1 MYNIGVQKV
10 CEHYKDILIGYCELL
25 HSTQSFELGIK
36 QGFQVEDVMEFVKE
50 RELRIVALNQKEA
63 ESINLRA
70 VVCQALGLSE
80 FTLINLSTK
89 ISEDSLKAL
98 SEVIGESKRIIEEI
112 QEIDNR
118 LSQTMQM
125 ELEAT
130 KLELHR
136 FQSANRLH
144 HAYQTENAREARFI
158 DKKK

>member
-1 MYNIGVQKV
+1 MDNIGVQKILQ
-10 CEHYKDILIGYCELL
+10 HYEDVLIGYCELL
-25 HSTQSFELGIK
+25 HFTQSFEQGIK

-70 VVCQALGLSE
+70 VICQALGLSE
-80 FTLINLSTK
+80 FTLNNLSTK

-98 SEVIGESKRIIEEI
+98 GEEIGETRRIIEKI
-112 QEIDNR
+112 QEIDTR
-118 LSQTMQM
+118 LNQTMQM

-130 KLELHR
+130 KLEIHR
-136 FQSANRLH
+136 LQSANRLH